1 MLELNRIESGY
12 GESAVLRDVSLTI
25 PKGKLVCLLGRNG
38 VGKSTLLKTLMGLIK
53 ANHGQIAYQSDN
65 INDKSPTWRSRNG
78 IGYIPQGR
86 EIFSALTVHENLQ
99 LGLEARQDQK
109 KNIEHDHQIY
119 DYFPILKDMHNR
131 KGGDLSGGQQ
141 QQLAI
146 ARTLVADPDMILLDE
161 PTEGIQPNIVQD
173 IQDVIKD
180 LKQNNEKTMLLVEQS
195 FDFASEVADYFYVM
209 DRGRIVYEGERE
221 ELTEENMRGYLSI

>member
-1 MLELNRIESGY
+1 MLELNRIEAGY

-53 ANHGQIAYQSDN
+53 VNHGHIDYQSHN
-65 INDKSPTWRSRNG
+65 INDKSPTWRSRKG

-86 EIFSALTVHENLQ
+86 EIFSTLTVHENLQ

-109 KNIEHDHQIY
+109 KNIEPGHQVY
-119 DYFPILKDMHNR
+119 DYFPILKDMQNR

-146 ARTLVADPDMILLDE
+146 ARTLVADPDVILLDE

-180 LKQNNEKTMLLVEQS
+180 LKQTNEKTMLLVEQS